1 LSTGPSK
8 GASQPGKMMRGPH
21 LLPLLALLGLSGSDG
36 QGTTQAPPATEP
48 VILGGVPSMTPA
60 PQAPP
65 ITGTPCHIAMME
77 CSQNYQSADGED
89 DLAVCAIFRDYQI
102 CFANAQG
109 QCIFEK
115 LENWKAQYN
124 TIVLQLP
131 MGCSVSTTPMDFS
144 PSSDSF
150 LPASSGSSVLPASGT
165 SGGKTSGS
173 SSIYMNWW
181 QWLVFL
187 CLCCCCCGGAGGTA
201 AMRQRKVNR
210 VKGGYGVEDQS
221 SLFPQQD
228 PQQAYPL
235 VTPMAQP
242 MAFAQQPNYMQQQS
256 YAQMQ
261 QPSFAQ
267 QPLAAYPQ
275 QGYAQQG
282 GMAYTANMPTTFQMQ
297 QPRW

>member
-1 LSTGPSK
+1 MT
-8 GASQPGKMMRGPH
+8 R
-21 LLPLLALLGLSGSDG
+21 AL
-36 QGTTQAPPATEP
+36 QAPA
-48 VILGGVPSMTPA
+48 
-60 PQAPP
+60 
-65 ITGTPCHIAMME
+65 ITGKPCQNAMME

-89 DLAVCAIFRDYQI
+89 DVAVCAGFRNYQI

-115 LENWKAQYN
+115 LENWKAEYN
-124 TIVLQLP
+124 TIALQLP
-131 MGCSVSTTPMDFS
+131 MGCEVSTTPMDFT
-144 PSSDSF
+144 PSSGSF
-150 LPASSGSSVLPASGT
+150 LPHSSESSVLPASGT

-173 SSIYMNWW
+173 SSLYMNWW

-187 CLCCCCCGGAGGTA
+187 CLCCCCFGGAGGTA
-201 AMRQRKVNR
+201 AMRQRKMNR
-210 VKGGYGVEDQS
+210 VAGGGYGGAKGGYGVEDQS

-235 VTPMAQP
+235 VQPMAQP

-261 QPSFAQ
+261 PSFAYPQ
-267 QPLAAYPQ
+267 QGYPQQGYPQ

-297 QPRW
+297 QPRY